1 MLYSRAFFVPIAFMS
16 ARLLFRSR
24 AVRFVVLIAVLALVA
39 WVAAAAYVCVCGLTS
54 PYERADL
61 AVVFGNALED
71 DGTPKPILAARLDVA
86 LQCYRAGECPRVFVS
101 GSIDGP
107 GLDEAGA
114 MRTYLLARGVPDDR
128 IVVDRAGDN
137 TLATARNAVAYMRE
151 QGLSRVLLVS
161 QYYHLPRAR
170 FAFEEAGAP
179 RVYGAYPRAFRFM
192 DLYSSWR
199 EVPALAVYRVRLG
212 LNADA
217 RPVSFRP
224 VLFLMG
230 LVGLGK

>member
-1 MLYSRAFFVPIAFMS
+1 MP
-16 ARLLFRSR
+16 ARRLFRSR
-24 AVRFVVLIAVLALVA
+24 AVRIVVSLAVIAMAA
-39 WVAAAAYVCVCGLTS
+39 WLAAAVYVCARGLTM
-54 PYERADL
+54 PHEHADL

-86 LQCYRAGECPRVFVS
+86 LQCFRAGDCPRLFVS

-107 GLDEAGA
+107 GLDEAAA
-114 MRTYLLARGVPDDR
+114 MRTYLLAHGVPDER

-137 TLATARNAVAYMRE
+137 TLATARNAVAYMRA

-170 FAFEEAGAP
+170 FAFEAAGAP
-179 RVYGAYPRAFRFM
+179 QVFGAFPHAFRFM

-217 RPVSFRP
+217 RPVTLRP
-224 VLFLMG
+224 MLFLMG

>member
-1 MLYSRAFFVPIAFMS
+1 MS
-16 ARLLFRSR
+16 VRRLFRSTFAR
-24 AVRFVVLIAVLALVA
+24 VAFWMAIVAVTV
-39 WVAAAAYVCVCGLTS
+39 WVAAAVWVCARGLS
-54 PYERADL
+54 MPYERADV

-86 LQCYRAGECPRVFVS
+86 LRCYQAGECPWLFVS

-114 MRTYLLARGVPDDR
+114 MRTYLLARGVPDAR

-137 TLATARNAVAYMRE
+137 TLATARHAVAWMRS
-151 QGLSRVLLVS
+151 QGLSRVVLVS

-170 FAFEEAGAP
+170 FAFQEAGAP
-179 RVYGAYPRAFRFM
+179 EVYGAYPRAFRFM

-212 LNADA
+212 MNANA
-217 RPVSFRP
+217 KPVSFRP

-230 LVGLGK
+230 LLGWGK

>member
-1 MLYSRAFFVPIAFMS
+1 MF
-16 ARLLFRSR
+16 ARHLFRST
-24 AVRFVVLIAVLALVA
+24 AVRVVVLIVTVAVAA
-39 WVAAAAYVCVCGLTS
+39 WVAAAVYVCVKGLST

-86 LQCYRAGECPRVFVS
+86 LRCFRAHACPRLFVS

-107 GLDEAGA
+107 GLDEAAA
-114 MRTYLLARGVPDDR
+114 MRTYLLAHGVPDDR

-137 TLATARNAVAYMRE
+137 TLATARNAVAYMRAH
-151 QGLSRVLLVS
+151 GLSRVLLVS

-179 RVYGAYPRAFRFM
+179 QVYGAYPRAFRFM

-217 RPVSFRP
+217 QPVSFRP